1 MSKSSP
7 PLRCKFARWRLASAP
22 CIVRPTR
29 SPNRFSGMQHLNI
42 EIKARCTDLA
52 AIRSI
57 LQQHNA
63 EFVGEDHQIDTYF
76 DVAEGRLKLREGT
89 IEQSLIHYHRPDQAG
104 PKPSTVTRY
113 EPEAPAELKG
123 VLEEALGV
131 WVVVDK
137 RREIYF
143 IDNVKFHLDRVKG
156 LGTFVE
162 IEAIGQNEEGEP
174 DELQAQCQ
182 QYMTLFGLS
191 SDALIADSY
200 SDLLKRQ
207 DR

>member
-1 MSKSSP
+1 M
-7 PLRCKFARWRLASAP
+7 R
-22 CIVRPTR
+22 
-29 SPNRFSGMQHLNI
+29 HLNI
-42 EIKARCTDLA
+42 EIKAQCTDLT
-52 AIRSI
+52 AIQTI
-57 LQQHNA
+57 LQQHDA
-63 EFVGEDHQIDTYF
+63 DFVGEDHQVDTYF
-76 DVAEGRLKLREGT
+76 DVDGGRLKLREGT

-131 WVVVDK
+131 WAVVDK

-143 IDNVKFHLDRVKG
+143 IDNVKFHLDRVKD

-162 IEAIGQNEEGEP
+162 IEAIGHDGEANP
-174 DELQAQCQ
+174 DELHAQCQ
-182 QYMTLFGLS
+182 HYMALFGLS

-200 SDLLKRQ
+200 SDLLNRQ
-207 DR
+207 AR